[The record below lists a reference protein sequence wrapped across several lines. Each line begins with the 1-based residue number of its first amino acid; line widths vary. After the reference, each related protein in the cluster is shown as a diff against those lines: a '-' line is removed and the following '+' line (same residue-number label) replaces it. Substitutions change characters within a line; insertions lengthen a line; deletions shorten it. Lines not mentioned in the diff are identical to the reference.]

1 MRSESNLALCFVLC
15 ALATLDSSPMA
26 AACTVP
32 HALSNGQTTDA
43 TQVMQNFAAVAGCA
57 DATAPAGGQNT
68 VQFETSSGSLGGIAL
83 SDGQVAIGT
92 TGGAPVAKILTAGP
106 GVAIMSAPGGITIS
120 ATSGGSANAVDWLN
134 EAAVIRPVA
143 ANFSLVTST
152 SVPAGASLV
161 PTVRGMALTTTA
173 VADGTSVMAETTTP
187 SGHWQ
192 ATMLAVYSGPLANAS
207 LPAIAVRDSIS
218 HRAVEFGIGGS
229 GATSYQ
235 AAYMRTVG
243 GLGLD
248 TVLSQTTAVDIG
260 LPPPSQPIWS
270 RVTYDGTNLSWS
282 FSRDGEVFS
291 TVFSVLAADNLSNV
305 DRVGP
310 IAFFQQPAHSGWPS
324 SYHILSW
331 RLASL

>member
-1 MRSESNLALCFVLC
+1 MRSESNFALCS
-15 ALATLDSSPMA
+15 ALATLLTLGSSTAMA
-26 AACTVP
+26 ACNIP
-32 HALSNGQTTDA
+32 NPLSNGQTADA
-43 TQVMQNFAAVAGCA
+43 TKVMDNFTAVAGCV
-57 DATAPAGGQNT
+57 DALAPSGGQNT
-68 VQFETSSGSLGGIAL
+68 VQFKTTTGSLGGVPL
-83 SDGQVAIGT
+83 SDGQVVVGT
-92 TGGAPVAKILTAGP
+92 TGGAPQAKVLTAGP
-106 GVAIMSAPGGITIS
+106 GVAIVNAPGGITIS
-120 ATSGGSANAVDWLN
+120 ATSSGSANAVDWLN

-143 ANFSLVTST
+143 ANFTLVTST
-152 SVPAGASLV
+152 TAPAGASLV
-161 PTVRGMALTTTA
+161 PTVRGMALTTTS
-173 VADGTSVMAETTTP
+173 VADDTSVMAETPTP

-192 ATMLAVYSGPLANAS
+192 ATMLAVYSGPLATYS

-229 GATSYQ
+229 GTTSYQ
-235 AAYMRTVG
+235 AAYIRTVG

-305 DRVGP
+305 DRIGP
-310 IAFFQQPAHSGWPS
+310 VAFFQQPANPTWPS
-324 SYHILSW
+324 AYHVLSW